1 MKGCDRGPGISV
13 GWDGFGETFEG
24 NSSGWWFGK
33 LFVFFHILGIII
45 LTD

>member
-33 LFVFFHILGIII
+33 LFFFFIYLVLINISE
-45 LTD
+45 